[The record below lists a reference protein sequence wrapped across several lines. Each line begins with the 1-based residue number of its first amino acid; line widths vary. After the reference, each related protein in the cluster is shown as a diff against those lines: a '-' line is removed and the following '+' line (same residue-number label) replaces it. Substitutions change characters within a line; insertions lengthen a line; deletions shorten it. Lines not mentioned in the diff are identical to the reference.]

1 MKKINL
7 KFDQTIRT
15 LCLCV
20 FFSGTLLSNV
30 FAQNT
35 DVVEVETDIGLDQ
48 LRLSSQINKPVIK
61 SRANPEVKS
70 TNRFKNEAAKERA
83 AKAESSIK
91 ADKPQTIDDKSK
103 VSKAAAKSDA
113 AESLSTDVD
122 TISQDVVHE
131 VLPMSE
137 KLIPD
142 VLPENAITDNQ
153 VVQINASLRKL
164 IEENKELQKNISNLD
179 DELKIMRGQ
188 QKLESNRISEVAIE
202 RDALRKQNEAII
214 ASGSRAEQNLRDVQQ
229 QLIEK
234 ERDYNFRILQL
245 QTDLANALQN
255 KTAASPDDA
264 DAGVNSQLDALP
276 VTSQSNRSIA
286 VDVVSSPTT
295 QTAQKRAES
304 VLLALNNM
312 TKEKQKLAN
321 DEAKLHYNMGNTF
334 FNQGHYYKAVREYEN
349 ALALTPEDASA
360 HYNLA
365 FVSGE
370 FLNDARTALTH
381 YKQYLFLNP
390 NAEDAQRVRQKIIEA
405 EISVRADIGFRSK
418 ITEETRKKKNE
429 VNEFR

>member
-1 MKKINL
+1 MKKLNI
-7 KFDQTIRT
+7 KFDQNIFAV
-15 LCLCV
+15 CLCV
-20 FFSGTLLSNV
+20 FFSSIHVPHV
-30 FAQNT
+30 FAQNS
-35 DVVEVETDIGLDQ
+35 DVVEVETDMGIDQ
-48 LRLSSQINKPVIK
+48 LQPSSEINKPVIK
-61 SRANPEVKS
+61 PRADYEPKS
-70 TNRFKNEAAKERA
+70 TNRFKDEVAKERA
-83 AKAESSIK
+83 AKAENSIK
-91 ADKPQTIDDKSK
+91 ADQPQTVGDKPKMSK
-103 VSKAAAKSDA
+103 SAAKSD
-113 AESLSTDVD
+113 EGDKSLTDVD

-131 VLPMSE
+131 VLPMAE
-137 KLIPD
+137 KLMPD

-153 VVQINASLRKL
+153 VVQISASLRKL

-188 QKLESNRISEVAIE
+188 QKLESNRVSEVAIE

-214 ASGSRAEQNLRDVQQ
+214 ASGSRAEQNLQEVQK

-255 KTAASPDDA
+255 KAVAAPD
-264 DAGVNSQLDALP
+264 DAGVNSDSDHSPDTAH
-276 VTSQSNRSIA
+276 SNRSIA
-286 VDVVSSPTT
+286 VDVVSAPTT
-295 QTAQKRAES
+295 EEAKKRGES
-304 VLLALNNM
+304 VLRALNNM
-312 TKEKQKLAN
+312 TKEKRKLAN

-334 FNQGHYYKAVREYEN
+334 FHQGHYYKAVREYGN

-370 FLNDARTALTH
+370 FLNDARTALEH

-390 NAEDAQRVRQKIIEA
+390 NAEDAERVRQKIIEA

-429 VNEFR
+429 FNDIR